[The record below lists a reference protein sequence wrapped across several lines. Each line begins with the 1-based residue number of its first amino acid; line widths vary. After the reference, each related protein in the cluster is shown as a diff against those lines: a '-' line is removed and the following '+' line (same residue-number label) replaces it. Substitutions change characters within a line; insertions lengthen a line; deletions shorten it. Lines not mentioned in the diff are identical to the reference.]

1 MRNKLLRLVE
11 EIESNNYVITVDKI
25 ESFLGRE
32 KYVRSLGNFKRIWI
46 YENELEREMVY
57 LTIRFGPY
65 SDTVEVLDFDI
76 FGLGL

>member
-57 LTIRFGPY
+57 LTIRFGPC